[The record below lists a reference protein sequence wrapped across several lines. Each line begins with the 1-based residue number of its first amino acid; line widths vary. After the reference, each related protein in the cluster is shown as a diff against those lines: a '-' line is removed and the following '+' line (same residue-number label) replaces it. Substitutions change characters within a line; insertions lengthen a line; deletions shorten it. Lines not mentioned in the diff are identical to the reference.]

1 MKTLRLS
8 CLVLGTAAF
17 STAAQAQLVVQGKGD
32 AVSCYEYSARGNK
45 GSRSAI
51 ETCTD
56 ALTQSLTGK
65 DRAATFVNR
74 GILLMRKGDQLRASK
89 DYQSAIEIKPQ
100 LTEAYVNHGAS
111 LIRQGEFDAAL
122 EKLNHALNDTNSLT
136 RPEALYNRAIILD
149 RQENYRDA
157 YRDLKEALE
166 LRPQW
171 EPALDLID
179 HYEVR
184 KAG

>member
-1 MKTLRLS
+1 MKTLPLA
-8 CLVLGTAAF
+8 CLILGFTSFA
-17 STAAQAQLVVQGKGD
+17 STAQAQLVVHGKGD
-32 AVSCYEYSARGNK
+32 AVVCYEYSARGNT

-56 ALTQSLTGK
+56 ALTQVLSQK

-74 GILLMRKGDQLRASK
+74 GILLMRKGEQEKASK
-89 DYQSAIEIKPQ
+89 DYQSAIEIKPE
-100 LTEAYVNHGAS
+100 LTEAYVNYGAS

-122 EKLNHALNDTNSLT
+122 ERLNFALKDTESAT

-149 RQENYRDA
+149 RREDYKGA
-157 YRDLKEALE
+157 YRDLKEALA

-171 EPALDLID
+171 SPALDLID
-179 HYEVR
+179 RYEVR